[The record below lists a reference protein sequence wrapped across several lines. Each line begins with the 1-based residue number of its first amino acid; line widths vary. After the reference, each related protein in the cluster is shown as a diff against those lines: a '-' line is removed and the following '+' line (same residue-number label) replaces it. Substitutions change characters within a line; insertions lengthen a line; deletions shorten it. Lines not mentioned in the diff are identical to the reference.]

1 MIVVD
6 ASIVVEVLLRS
17 DTGAALEERL
27 FEGDDPL
34 HAPHMLD
41 IEVAHALRRCALHGD
56 IDERHGR
63 DSLGARGES
72 PAAFEPRRILR
83 FPAEFCCFTMHPA
96 CLRCSSVAYTQY
108 APSSRLVRRTPRRS
122 RCHARFHHGLLG
134 NLAAMSIERHGHQP
148 LLERISRWNGSGNFV
163 TT

>member
-17 DTGAALEERL
+17 DAGAVLEERL

-41 IEVAHALRRCALHGD
+41 VEVAHALRRCALHGD

-63 DSLGARGES
+63 DSLGD
-72 PAAFEPRRILR
+72 
-83 FPAEFCCFTMHPA
+83 
-96 CLRCSSVAYTQY
+96 
-108 APSSRLVRRTPRRS
+108 
-122 RCHARFHHGLLG
+122 
-134 NLAAMSIERHGHQP
+134 LAAMSIERHGHQP
-148 LLERISRWNGSGNFV
+148 LLERIWQLRHNLTAYDAAYLALAESLDAPLLTRDLALASVAGHHARV
-163 TT
+163 ELA

>member
-17 DTGAALEERL
+17 DTGAVLEERL

-41 IEVAHALRRCALHGD
+41 VEVAHALRRCALHGD

-63 DSLGARGES
+63 DSFGD
-72 PAAFEPRRILR
+72 
-83 FPAEFCCFTMHPA
+83 
-96 CLRCSSVAYTQY
+96 
-108 APSSRLVRRTPRRS
+108 
-122 RCHARFHHGLLG
+122 
-134 NLAAMSIERHGHQP
+134 LAAMSIERHGHQP
-148 LLERISRWNGSGNFV
+148 LLERIWQLRHNV
-163 TT
+163 TAYDAAYLALAESLDAPLLTRDLALASVAGHHARVELA